1 MAEIT
6 KQDALRW
13 LDMQR
18 DAINTEIAYA
28 APDDKRQ
35 YFGNLKVVNWLV
47 DRLNEMTAVEYLE
60 IKHKICVHYIEH
72 AKTRVCAGCPL
83 DGVDHTNY
91 TCGWLANNYPRR
103 AVEIVERWKEGQDE
117 S

>member
-1 MAEIT
+1 MPEIT

-28 APDDKRQ
+28 APSDKNQ

-47 DRLNEMTAVEYLE
+47 DRVNEMTAVEYLE
-60 IKHKICVHYIEH
+60 ACGKICEGREICNG
-72 AKTRVCAGCPL
+72 CALDDNCPFCTMQ
-83 DGVDHTNY
+83 DN
-91 TCGWLANNYPRR
+91 PRR
-103 AVEIVERWKEGQDE
+103 AVEIVKRWKEEQDE
-117 S
+117 